1 MNIGNKLNKYSDI
14 EYRYNLLAIFVPKN
28 IIFLFGKKSC
38 KYRFRFVFAIKSVS
52 VADYLSGPKFQC
64 RAHEDH
70 GLCIYI
76 NI

>member
-38 KYRFRFVFAIKSVS
+38 KYRFRFVFAINSFLLQTIHQGQNS
-52 VADYLSGPKFQC
+52 NA
-64 RAHEDH
+64 AHTRTTVDA
-70 GLCIYI
+70 YI
-76 NI
+76 